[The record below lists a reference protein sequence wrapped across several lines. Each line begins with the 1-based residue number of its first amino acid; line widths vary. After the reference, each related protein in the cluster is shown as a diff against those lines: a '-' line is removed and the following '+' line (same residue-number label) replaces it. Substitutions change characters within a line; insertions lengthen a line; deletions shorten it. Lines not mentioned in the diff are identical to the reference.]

1 MLKLSYK
8 SNKETCSHKFKNN
21 VQHFQNQ
28 PISSI
33 TQQRFYDMGKNVF
46 VKNPLS
52 KREISS
58 YIFWIYMKA
67 LALMCYITCAAADF
81 EMDSNTNFDLL
92 MCLCMCECLH
102 VQVCLCACAH
112 SRVCMPMYRF
122 VCVCAGVNVCIHA
135 CEHVG
140 SALLVSFKTISI
152 SVVTDNA
159 DSNIRQVV
167 DKLPRK

>member
-1 MLKLSYK
+1 MCSISKTNPYLQLHNKGFKIWVRMCLLKI
-8 SNKETCSHKFKNN
+8 
-21 VQHFQNQ
+21 HF
-28 PISSI
+28 
-33 TQQRFYDMGKNVF
+33 
-46 VKNPLS
+46 L
-52 KREISS
+52 REISS
-58 YIFWIYMKA
+58 HIFWIYMKA
-67 LALMCYITCAAADF
+67 LTLMCYITCAAADF
-81 EMDSNTNFDLL
+81 EMDQNTNFDLL

-102 VQVCLCACAH
+102 VQVCLCAGVH
-112 SRVCMPMYRF
+112 SCVCMPMYRF
-122 VCVCAGVNVCIHA
+122 VCVYAGVNVCIHA

>member
-1 MLKLSYK
+1 M
-8 SNKETCSHKFKNN
+8 
-21 VQHFQNQ
+21 
-28 PISSI
+28 
-33 TQQRFYDMGKNVF
+33 
-46 VKNPLS
+46 
-52 KREISS
+52 
-58 YIFWIYMKA
+58 
-67 LALMCYITCAAADF
+67 
-81 EMDSNTNFDLL
+81 
-92 MCLCMCECLH
+92 H
-102 VQVCLCACAH
+102 VQVCLCAGVH
-112 SRVCMPMYRF
+112 SCVCMPMYRF

>member
-1 MLKLSYK
+1 
-8 SNKETCSHKFKNN
+8 
-21 VQHFQNQ
+21 
-28 PISSI
+28 
-33 TQQRFYDMGKNVF
+33 
-46 VKNPLS
+46 
-52 KREISS
+52 
-58 YIFWIYMKA
+58 
-67 LALMCYITCAAADF
+67 
-81 EMDSNTNFDLL
+81 

-102 VQVCLCACAH
+102 VQVCLCAGVH
-112 SRVCMPMYRF
+112 SCVCIPMYRF